1 VNSSGAGMLTTLP
14 DDMLAAALH
23 DCCAIDRWVDEV
35 LARRPFH
42 DDAAVT
48 AAADEAFAALT
59 REDWQQG
66 LAAAGALVV
75 PADGEAGT
83 RAAAEL
89 ALRLYRERFGY
100 VFVSGAP
107 HLVAD
112 ELLMRIRIRLGH
124 DEEAELRTACAE
136 LRRRARARLARLL
149 SRGAPP
155 A

>member
-1 VNSSGAGMLTTLP
+1 VNSSGVDVLASLP
-14 DDMLAAALH
+14 DEMLAAALH
-23 DCCAIDRWVDEV
+23 DCCAIDRWVEEV

-42 DDAAVT
+42 DGAAVA
-48 AAADEAFAALT
+48 AAADQAFAVLT
-59 REDWQQG
+59 PEDWRQG

-107 HLVAD
+107 HMAAD

-136 LRRRARARLARLL
+136 LRRGGRARLARLL
-149 SRGAPP
+149 SGGAPP